1 MLMPCV
7 ACFLAAS
14 FVAPPMPDETYDDT
28 EVVTNFPF
36 AATCRDARV
45 FSFSLELD
53 ATPSN
58 NVEIA
63 FGRDADADGEL
74 SRQEETLLVGWDCG
88 EWKVVDCATG
98 NEVCEE
104 GTCGRTRLD
113 WLVRFDADGV
123 PGSLEAT
130 VGGNAAFA
138 DLAANPPRFVFSPDW
153 NMVRVVGRGLD
164 SLNPSVSGSIRQV
177 PFAVRIR

>member
-1 MLMPCV
+1 MTAELSCL
-7 ACFLAAS
+7 FAAVFS
-14 FVAPPMPDETYDDT
+14 FPSLPPAEYDDT
-28 EVVTNFPF
+28 EVVTNGVIQ
-36 AATCRDARV
+36 AIRSDARL
-45 FSFSLELD
+45 FDFALELD

-74 SRQEETLLVGWDCG
+74 SRLEETLLVGWDCG

-98 NEVCEE
+98 NEVCED

-123 PGSLEAT
+123 PGSLEAKA
-130 VGGNAAFA
+130 GGSVAFA
-138 DLAANPPRFVFSPDW
+138 DLATNPPRFVFSPDW

-177 PFAVRIR
+177 PFAVSIR

>member
-1 MLMPCV
+1 M
-7 ACFLAAS
+7 FD
-14 FVAPPMPDETYDDT
+14 FT
-28 EVVTNFPF
+28 
-36 AATCRDARV
+36 
-45 FSFSLELD
+45 LELD

-123 PGSLEAT
+123 PGSLEAKA
-130 VGGNAAFA
+130 GGSVAFA

>member
-1 MLMPCV
+1 MTAGLSCL
-7 ACFLAAS
+7 LAVVFSVPAL
-14 FVAPPMPDETYDDT
+14 PPVEYDDT
-28 EVVTNFPF
+28 EVVTNTTIH
-36 AATCRDARV
+36 AIRSDARL
-45 FSFSLELD
+45 FDFTLELD

-63 FGRDADADGEL
+63 FGREADADGEL